1 MRELQI
7 PSYSEELPSL
17 LFPSNLQTLDLSL
30 SLCFGFLHCIPN
42 LWLFHPLRH
51 LFSVKIREAV
61 SKLSVFLQKSLSG
74 NLNSLSLPGIRG
86 PWVEI
91 IQRWLMFTG
100 KHKIKNK
107 EEKLP
112 LLFLAQIWGFF
123 IIGCTISIKS
133 QDRFP
138 HISMTCMNTVFNSTY
153 RVEVAWVQILTPVQ
167 ISWVSMV

>member
-1 MRELQI
+1 MALIYQYLKSTRCLLVSVYLSPLKHKLHGTRTKMSCYTPNTFSLHPRPSSWLPDVGLMKELQI

-17 LFPSNLQTLDLSL
+17 LFPSKLQTLDLSL

-74 NLNSLSLPGIRG
+74 NLNSLSLPDIRG

-91 IQRWLMFTG
+91 IQRWLVFTG

-112 LLFLAQIWGFF
+112 LLFLA
-123 IIGCTISIKS
+123 
-133 QDRFP
+133 
-138 HISMTCMNTVFNSTY
+138 
-153 RVEVAWVQILTPVQ
+153 
-167 ISWVSMV
+167 